1 MWTLRRSAR
10 WRSRPEILLTKFV
23 YCSCW
28 PIPLASIPL
37 FHIAWFFTDR
47 FHISLFCLLYTMHT
61 KYFHWNPPQYMDVG
75 INSWEQL
82 PHTYRNFSS
91 YWLLFTVRLG
101 RFGCALVKLACCSSL
116 MAAKVTALHS
126 IIILFVSLQTYCMY
140 ISPPSWLTIIFII
153 LSFSTGIEIRS
164 LQCSTVHKVPC
175 GHTGESPQLA
185 TVASFRCLDI

>member
-1 MWTLRRSAR
+1 
-10 WRSRPEILLTKFV
+10 
-23 YCSCW
+23 
-28 PIPLASIPL
+28 
-37 FHIAWFFTDR
+37 
-47 FHISLFCLLYTMHT
+47 MHT

-101 RFGCALVKLACCSSL
+101 RFGCALVKLACFSSL

-126 IIILFVSLQTYCMY
+126 ISILFVSLQTYCMY
-140 ISPPSWLTIIFII
+140 ISPLSWLTIIFII
-153 LSFSTGIEIRS
+153 LSCSTGIEIRS

-175 GHTGESPQLA
+175 GHTGESRQLA
-185 TVASFRCLDI
+185 TVASFRCLDIILYNNETHSLQGDWFDCRNMVARPKWYVLTSCLLVPL